1 VRPPGRA
8 GRQPSAAGGAAC
20 HVPVHSAGAGGW
32 QERADACRRA
42 HVRHARDRHQRDGK
56 VGGRDVGGWDV
67 GAPHV
72 GRPGARHPRRRSD
85 AGTIPKL
92 AARTRPTLTRGPGKR
107 TPAAKRV
114 VPARAVTRG
123 GRAVPPP
130 ERVVKIKSLDPFVR
144 CGPGT
149 SVEQLYRVD
158 ERVDGRATV
167 HLVFFDQ
174 YGWYCV
180 HGRGCGAVADVHQE
194 LRAQRRSVPASPPR
208 RAPPGADARVALP
221 SATRAARR
229 PLTSIGWMRAA

>member
-1 VRPPGRA
+1 LAPPT
-8 GRQPSAAGGAAC
+8 SAVPARGTRGGA
-20 HVPVHSAGAGGW
+20 PT
-32 QERADACRRA
+32 Q
-42 HVRHARDRHQRDGK
+42 
-56 VGGRDVGGWDV
+56 
-67 GAPHV
+67 AP
-72 GRPGARHPRRRSD
+72 S
-85 AGTIPKL
+85 PKL
-92 AARTRPTLTRGPGKR
+92 AAGTRPTLTRAPGKR

-194 LRAQRRSVPASPPR
+194 LRAQRRSVPRLATT
-208 RAPPGADARVALP
+208 
-221 SATRAARR
+221 TRAAGR
-229 PLTSIGWMRAA
+229 